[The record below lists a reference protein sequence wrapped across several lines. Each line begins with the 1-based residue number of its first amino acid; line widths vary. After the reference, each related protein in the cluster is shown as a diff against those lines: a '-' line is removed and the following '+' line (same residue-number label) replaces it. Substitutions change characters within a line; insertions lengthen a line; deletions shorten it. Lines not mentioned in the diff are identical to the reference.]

1 MAPQTQRGPWR
12 GAAAVRSG
20 NDRAAVN
27 SAPLPD
33 NQQDL
38 LLDAP
43 SVSLQRQ
50 LEAIRREIK
59 LRRQVYPQRI
69 ATRRMSAR
77 KAAEEIAVMQ
87 AIEATLLDLIAGRR
101 S

>member
-1 MAPQTQRGPWR
+1 MNRASRGGLALGSFR
-12 GAAAVRSG
+12 EQEQAVLCS
-20 NDRAAVN
+20 
-27 SAPLPD
+27 PLPPD
-33 NQQDL
+33 KQDRL

-69 ATRRMSAR
+69 ATRRMSAK
-77 KAAEEIAVMQ
+77 KATEEIAVMQ
-87 AIEATLLDLIAGRR
+87 AIEATLFDRIAGRR
-101 S
+101 P

>member
-1 MAPQTQRGPWR
+1 M
-12 GAAAVRSG
+12 AAARGWAAAHRS
-20 NDRAAVN
+20 NAAPDRNAPAPVQQAA
-27 SAPLPD
+27 AR
-33 NQQDL
+33 

-69 ATRRMSAR
+69 ATRRMSAK
-77 KAAEEIAVMQ
+77 KAADEIAVMQ
-87 AIEATLLDLIAGRR
+87 AIEQTLLDLIAGRR

>member
-1 MAPQTQRGPWR
+1 MTRASRGGLALGAQRDP
-12 GAAAVRSG
+12 VRDLHS
-20 NDRAAVN
+20 
-27 SAPLPD
+27 PLPPD
-33 NQQDL
+33 RQDRL

-59 LRRQVYPQRI
+59 LRRQVYPTRI

-87 AIEATLLDLIAGRR
+87 AIEQTLLDLIAGRR

>member
-1 MAPQTQRGPWR
+1 MAPETQRSPWR

-27 SAPLPD
+27 SAAPPVS
-33 NQQDL
+33 QAC

-43 SVSLQRQ
+43 SVSLEVQLAAVERELKIRKQIYGQR
-50 LEAIRREIK
+50 
-59 LRRQVYPQRI
+59 V

-77 KAAEEIAVMQ
+77 KAAHELAAMAAV
-87 AIEATLLDLIAGRR
+87 AETLRALIAGRR
-101 S
+101 P